1 MNKRSKEEKR
11 TINNNEPRDRQSDR
25 QKIFKGWEWMYLKD
39 GYEE

>member
-25 QKIFKGWEWMYLKD
+25 QTDRQREIEK
-39 GYEE
+39 